1 MSISVGDEHPQYPL
15 VMTNPNNHTLRV
27 FTHYMAIQDDELYTL
42 IEQHEY
48 YLLLSRELDT
58 PLFLLSLYGLPLIV
72 LREEEQPP
80 HCNSPKY

>member
-1 MSISVGDEHPQYPL
+1 LSISVSAERTCNPL
-15 VMTNPNNHTLRV
+15 VMTNPNNHTLSV
-27 FTHYMAIQDDELYTL
+27 FTHYMAIQDNELYTL

-48 YLLLSRELDT
+48 YLLLSRELNT

-80 HCNSPKY
+80 LCNSPK